1 MTELEQEFLQGLV
14 TAAWPFPLQAAFG
27 VALAAGYFLWS
38 RLYFRVLD
46 PALRGRLGRAL
57 GARVVWVHRHGG
69 SYPTPLETGFRSYRR
84 WSWGIEEE
92 SRRTLLRDGA
102 AAALSFLCVNVAGG
116 LWPIALFLFVA
127 LELRALSYVVL
138 MPVCLAALAI
148 YSVFWSG
155 RYEVAGMR
163 ADSPAART
171 PSAAAERG

>member
-1 MTELEQEFLQGLV
+1 MTELEQEFLDGLV
-14 TAAWPFPLQAAFG
+14 TAAWPFPLQVVFG

-38 RLYFRVLD
+38 RLYFRALD

-57 GARVVWVHRHGG
+57 GARVVWVHRHSA

-92 SRRTLLRDGA
+92 RERTLLRDGA
-102 AAALSFLCVNVAGG
+102 AAALSVVCVNLVGG
-116 LWPIALFLFVA
+116 LWPIAVFLFVA

-138 MPVCLAALAI
+138 MPVCLAALVI

-155 RYEVAGMR
+155 RYEAAGMR
-163 ADSPAART
+163 TDLPAGRAPAAMT
-171 PSAAAERG
+171 GRG